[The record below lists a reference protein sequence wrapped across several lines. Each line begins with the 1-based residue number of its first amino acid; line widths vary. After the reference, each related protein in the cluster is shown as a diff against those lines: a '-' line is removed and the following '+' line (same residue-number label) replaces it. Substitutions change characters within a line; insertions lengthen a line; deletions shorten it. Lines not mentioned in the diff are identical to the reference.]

1 MNGVEPSFER
11 AEAYL
16 LGTINETLSRKLSYT
31 LDRMRSLLH
40 ELGDPHRSYPTVHIG
55 GTSGKGSTA
64 TMIASVL
71 QASGKRTGLHAKPHL
86 RHVTERARI
95 DGIAIEPR
103 RFAEVLDLMM
113 PAIERTTAAFG
124 RPSFYE
130 TTLAL
135 ALMYF
140 ALEHVDVAVVEVG
153 LGGRLDGTNLI
164 IPEVAAITSVG
175 LDHTEVLGETIPEI
189 AREKAGIAKPGVP
202 LVVAATQPEAL
213 DAIEAIA
220 GRAGAPIVRVSDRV
234 RIEPAARNGAG
245 GEGAAQAFTVVT
257 AQDRYDVRL
266 PVLGLFQQRNAATA
280 IAVLEQLPSQLRP
293 DRDAVERGLALVS
306 IPGRMEYFPGRPPVI
321 FDIAHNPE
329 KAQNLVA
336 SLRDRFPG
344 RHVSFVVAIGV
355 SKDARDILAAF
366 ASIPSSFTFTTF
378 EVDGRE
384 AVRPAR
390 LCALAESLGTWGRA
404 IADPAEALALAR
416 RNASADDIVVVS
428 GSTYIVAVL
437 REWWISQRAEHSGAR

>member
-1 MNGVEPSFER
+1 
-11 AEAYL
+11 
-16 LGTINETLSRKLSYT
+16 
-31 LDRMRSLLH
+31 
-40 ELGDPHRSYPTVHIG
+40 
-55 GTSGKGSTA
+55 
-64 TMIASVL
+64 
-71 QASGKRTGLHAKPHL
+71 
-86 RHVTERARI
+86 
-95 DGIAIEPR
+95 
-103 RFAEVLDLMM
+103 MM

-124 RPSFYE
+124 CPSFYE

-164 IPEVAAITSVG
+164 LPEVAAITSVG

-213 DAIEAIA
+213 DAIEAVA
-220 GRAGAPIVRVSDRV
+220 GSAGAPIVRVSDRV

-257 AQDRYDVRL
+257 AQERYDVRL

-293 DRDAVERGLALVS
+293 NRDAVERGLALVS
-306 IPGRMEYFPGRPPVI
+306 IPGRMEYFPGLPPVI

-390 LCALAESLGTWGRA
+390 LCALAESLGTRGRA
-404 IADPAEALALAR
+404 IADPAEALALVR
-416 RNASADDIVVVS
+416 RNASAGDIVVVS
-428 GSTYIVAVL
+428 GSTFIVAVL
-437 REWWISQRAEHSGAR
+437 REWWISQHAEHSGAR